1 MITNVFQ
8 MQCILWPRP
17 APVQNSPGGHL
28 PHPTSAKQCPH
39 LAQRKATVKKKR
51 NKNFSQ
57 CRQYKLHL
65 TFSIK
70 SVSRTFGIVWRT
82 GIFGKN
88 LRLEPQRSTT
98 VKQGQNDMP
107 FRTRLLGTESWRLQN
122 QSKSAT
128 KMCLLVDFKLISSW
142 LHLEWN
148 WLNDCIV
155 LICLVLLM
163 ASPLYAIVTSFV
175 TYCDRQYGLCFA
187 LLRFASVLCFR
198 ALLPSRN
205 SWCMLVQSSVRQAS
219 LAGWCQGRASCNS
232 IRPWNRLQTSSNCGT
247 FE

>member
-1 MITNVFQ
+1 MHFVTKACTCPKFS
-8 MQCILWPRP
+8 WRTP
-17 APVQNSPGGHL
+17 ASPN
-28 PHPTSAKQCPH
+28 K
-39 LAQRKATVKKKR
+39 RKAMPTPGTEKSNCEKKR

-88 LRLEPQRSTT
+88 LRLEPQRSAT

-107 FRTRLLGTESWRLQN
+107 FRTRLLGTESCRLQN

-198 ALLPSRN
+198 PGIVGACWCKARWDRPAWLVGARAVPAAIPSG
-205 SWCMLVQSSVRQAS
+205 L
-219 LAGWCQGRASCNS
+219 GTDFKH
-232 IRPWNRLQTSSNCGT
+232 LQTVELLNNMSKLDVIRLS
-247 FE
+247 